1 MKDIPTSNPKSD
13 SRNLLAIG
21 RTILA
26 NERTLLAFLRTALC
40 FFLGGIAMIK
50 YWEHPV
56 IVGLGFL
63 FIVLAPLLL
72 VWGLFR
78 YSHAKK
84 ALKLVTPGDQIPI
97 EKEIGL

>member
-1 MKDIPTSNPKSD
+1 MKETQNSPKGD

-26 NERTLLAFLRTALC
+26 NERTLLSFLRTALC
-40 FFLGGIAMIK
+40 FFMGGIAMIK
-50 YWEHPV
+50 YWNHPV
-56 IVGLGFL
+56 IVGLGFV

-84 ALKLVTPGDQIPI
+84 ALQLVTPEDQMPI
-97 EKEIGL
+97 EKKIGL